1 MKKIRIVADD
11 RIPFLRESPLSALCD
26 MTFLPGAQISR
37 TDLLSADAVITRTR
51 TKCNAETLEGTN
63 VKLIAT
69 ATIGF
74 DHIDTAYCAR
84 RGIVWKNAPGCNA
97 ASVAQYLTSLLVSCS
112 RNDGEEL
119 KGKVIGVV
127 GAGNVGTRV
136 IGIASAL
143 GMTVLVNDPPR
154 EEAEGHAGF
163 VSLNEICRNADFIT
177 FHVPLERGGKHP
189 TFHLADRSFL
199 NSLKPG
205 AFVIN
210 TSRGEVVD
218 HSALKQSLAEKR
230 IRGAALD
237 VWEGEPEIDPD
248 LMNLLDFATPHIA
261 GYSTD
266 GKANGTAAS
275 VRTVARFFGLKE
287 DGLESWYPTIPLPEH
302 HVLEVSSLA
311 DAVYASY
318 DIRQDDAK
326 LRNSPGTFEKQ
337 RGNYPLRREFQ
348 AFRIRNMVSLP
359 QELRESLKHLQF
371 QG

>member
-37 TDLLSADAVITRTR
+37 EALLSADAVITRTR
-51 TKCNAETLEGTN
+51 TKCNAETLDGTT

-84 RGIVWKNAPGCNA
+84 NGIVWKNAPGCNA
-97 ASVAQYLTSLLVSCS
+97 SSVAQYLTSLLVSS
-112 RNDGEEL
+112 SLKSGEEL
-119 KGKVIGVV
+119 KGKIIGIV
-127 GAGNVGTRV
+127 GAGNVGKRAAA
-136 IGIASAL
+136 IASAL
-143 GMTVLVNDPPR
+143 GMRVLVNDPPR
-154 EEAEGHAGF
+154 EEAEGSAGF
-163 VSLNEICRNADFIT
+163 VSLDEIRRSADFIT
-177 FHVPLERGGKHP
+177 FHVPLERNGKYP
-189 TFHLADRSFL
+189 TFHLADRVFL
-199 NSLKPG
+199 NALKPG

-218 HSALKQSLAEKR
+218 NQSLKRALAEGR

-275 VRTVARFFGLKE
+275 VRTVARFFGLT
-287 DGLESWYPTIPLPEH
+287 GVESWYPAVPLPERH
-302 HVLEVSSLA
+302 ELDVLSLA

-318 DIRQDDAK
+318 DIRQDDAR

-348 AFRIRNMVSLP
+348 AFRIRNMAMLP
-359 QELRESLKHLQF
+359 RKLRECLKHLAF